1 MPRVADFVA
10 VRDSKFRLSRSE
22 GTEERFTF
30 TAPGF
35 AGPPAILMMM
45 VHSLENAV
53 ELHVRLNGVEI
64 VKQAF
69 DEEAERSWHEV
80 ISGQALSAGENELVV
95 SIPTGSSIFTGVD
108 ISDVVVLYQANV
120 GPLVASES
128 G

>member
-10 VRDSKFRLSRSE
+10 VRDSKFRLSQTE

-53 ELHVRLNGVEI
+53 ELSVELNGVAI
-64 VKQAF
+64 LKQSF
-69 DEEAERSWHEV
+69 DEEAQRSWHEV

-95 SIPTGSSIFTGVD
+95 SIPNPSSIFTGIDVSD
-108 ISDVVVLYQANV
+108 IVIFYQANV
-120 GPLVASES
+120 GPLVAKSD
-128 G
+128 